1 MEWVILVAGILGKFL
16 HEPVRLPSTILI
28 EFKFHTL
35 HWSIFIL
42 YTQFTLLLEFQ
53 VYNIDI

>member
-16 HEPVRLPSTILI
+16 HVSLSSTILI
-28 EFKFHTL
+28 EFKIHTL

-42 YTQFTLLLEFQ
+42 HTQFTLL
-53 VYNIDI
+53 DS